1 MKLPAFVKSPGFLI
15 GGLAA
20 VAWFILPRDKF
31 PVGSKWKYGSTGET
45 WTVYAVRD
53 DGNTILFSTS
63 SGQMTAPLFKTQVEE
78 YVRQSFLVPA

>member
-1 MKLPAFVKSPGFLI
+1 MKLPAFVKSPFFLI

-31 PVGSKWKYGSTGET
+31 PVGSKWKYGADEI

-63 SGQMTAPLFKTQVEE
+63 SGQMTAPLEKVQVEG
-78 YVRQSFLVPA
+78 YVKQSILVPA